1 MHRLFQA
8 LRPFIRAVVR
18 HAGVVV
24 IAALV
29 LSALGV
35 FLARN
40 LTIDTDFSNLIP
52 DDYPSV
58 QALERLR
65 ETVGGESTAD
75 VALSSPSFAAN
86 KAFARALIPKALE
99 LQGDGDEE
107 PYFTRAEFKRETEF
121 LKDNALY
128 FATSAELDSLERYL
142 QNQIED
148 AKLEANPFY
157 FDLEDEEEADTTG
170 EALLETYDEIVG
182 KEYFVSPDSTV
193 LVVRLYPAGAQ
204 TDIGYIEQAYA
215 DLDSLAAAMQPSSYH
230 PEMSVTLGGRMY
242 RQVVEVRAIT
252 SDVRQSFGA
261 GAGAVLLFVVLY
273 FFSKALRARSGGGL
287 TGRIVLAEIVRT
299 PVMALVVGLPLVMS
313 LTWTFGLAFVTFET
327 LNLMTST
334 LGLVLFGLGIDYGIH
349 FYARYTEER
358 AAGRSTVGAAEKT
371 FTSTGQA
378 ITVGAL
384 TTAAALFVLVAA
396 DFKGFSEFGVI
407 AGAGVLF
414 ALIAMTVVMPA
425 LLAVFERFGL
435 LNLEAR
441 GAPPAALQADGRFPA
456 ARGVVLASLA
466 VVVAAL
472 ILLPR
477 VEFEYR
483 FAELEPDYEAW
494 DERNEVVSQAFED
507 HNRRNPAYV
516 VLDTPE
522 EVPQVVEAL
531 RERKRLDEAA
541 AQMLDSLGREQYLA
555 QKPDSFP
562 SNPQPMIDRVESLQD
577 RFPPT
582 ADGKQAKL
590 DRIADIRAL
599 LDDKFLQNEESEE
612 LDKLRRAAQTREPIA
627 LEQVPADIKK
637 RFTSKSGEVGNFVI
651 VYPPPEK
658 TLSDGR
664 NSIAF
669 AEDVGTIVTEDG
681 DVYHAGSTSL
691 VAADML
697 QLMQREAPW
706 MVLATFLI
714 VALLM
719 WANFGSLRW
728 AALALLPLV
737 VGVLWMLLVMELF
750 GLRLNFYNLVVLPAV
765 LGIGNDAGAHLVHRY
780 REEGFHSIRRVLRS
794 TGEHVTM
801 GALTTM
807 IGFGGLLLSFHPGL
821 RSIGELA
828 VVGIGATLLTA
839 LLFLPALLQWLE
851 DRGVLHAEPESTSA
865 EDAAPPELAGM
876 AEQAGG

>member
-1 MHRLFQA
+1 MHRLFRA

-18 HAGVVV
+18 RAGLVV
-24 IAALV
+24 IAALA
-29 LSALGV
+29 LSALGL
-35 FLARN
+35 FMARN
-40 LTIDTDFSNLIP
+40 LTIDTDFANLIP
-52 DDYPSV
+52 EDYPSV

-75 VALSSPSFAAN
+75 VAISSPSFEAN
-86 KAFARALIPKALE
+86 VTFARALIPKALA
-99 LQGDGDEE
+99 LKGDDYQE
-107 PYFTRAEFKRETEF
+107 PYFTRAELRRDTEF

-128 FATSAELDSLERYL
+128 FATSAELDSLEQYL

-170 EALLETYDEIVG
+170 EALLETYNQIVG
-182 KEYFVSPDSTV
+182 REYFVSPDSTV
-193 LVVRLYPAGAQ
+193 LVLRLYPSGAQ
-204 TDIGYIEQAYA
+204 TDIGYIEEAYA
-215 DLDSLAAAMQPSSYH
+215 DLDSLVAAMQPSSYH
-230 PEMSVTLGGRMY
+230 SDLSVTLGGRMY

-261 GAGAVLLFVVLY
+261 GVGAVLLFVVLY
-273 FFSKALRARSGGGL
+273 FFSKAVRARSGGGR
-287 TGRIVLAEIVRT
+287 TGRIALTEMLRT
-299 PVMALVVGLPLVMS
+299 PVMALVIGLPLLMS
-313 LTWTFGLAFVTFET
+313 LTWTFGLAYVAFGA

-358 AAGRSTVGAAEKT
+358 AAGLSTVDAAEKT

-396 DFKGFSEFGVI
+396 DFKGFSEFGLI

-425 LLAVFERFGL
+425 LLAVFERSRL
-435 LNLEAR
+435 LNLEAS
-441 GAPPAALQADGRFPA
+441 GPAPAALEVSGRFPA
-456 ARGVVLASLA
+456 ARGVVVASLA

-472 ILLPR
+472 VLLPR

-483 FAELEPDYEAW
+483 FGELEPDYEAW

-516 VLDTPE
+516 VLDSPE
-522 EVPQVVEAL
+522 EVPEVVEAL

-541 AQMLDSLGREQYLA
+541 AQMRDSLGREQYLE

-562 SNPQPMIDRVESLQD
+562 ADPQPMIDRVESLQD
-577 RFPPT
+577 RFPSTPET
-582 ADGKQAKL
+582 QQTRL

-599 LDDKFLQNEESEE
+599 LDDKFLQQEDGED

-627 LEQVPADIKK
+627 LEEVPEYLKR
-637 RFTSKSGEVGNFVI
+637 RFTSKTGEVGNFVI

-669 AEDVGTIVTEDG
+669 AEDVGTIVTDDG

-714 VALLM
+714 VGLLM
-719 WANFGSLRW
+719 WVNFGSLRW

-750 GLRLNFYNLVVLPAV
+750 GLKLNFYNLVVLPAV

-780 REEGFHSIRRVLRS
+780 REEGFHSIRRVMRS

-807 IGFGGLLLSFHPGL
+807 IGFSGLLLSFHPGL

-851 DRGVLHAEPESTSA
+851 DRGVLHAAPEPEPA
-865 EDAAPPELAGM
+865 EDPVEPELAG
-876 AEQAGG
+876 AVE